1 MRIDKTNK
9 CGKSGALVLAHD
21 SAVLVLIPAIS
32 KIVFAEAQREN
43 MIKIDKNIA
52 VGFLPWMMTVWE

>member
-1 MRIDKTNK
+1 M
-9 CGKSGALVLAHD
+9 AHD

>member
-1 MRIDKTNK
+1 MIIIKVLYQRVVIVNIKKIIRNIKLGKSMPMYGTPQMRIK
-9 CGKSGALVLAHD
+9 
-21 SAVLVLIPAIS
+21 
-32 KIVFAEAQREN
+32 N